1 MEKLKVLID
10 SDVLLNW
17 LIKEHESGT
26 DKNLWEAPYRIISLA
41 QNNNIVCYVSLISLL
56 ELQFVLRRKK
66 KRAEEDI
73 ELDLDLIISELEVL
87 IPDEVTLV
95 QAYTLQKK
103 YYLDPFD
110 SILLSQLIGYDIIL
124 ISRDKALIN
133 IALRANVLACSPE
146 SFLAEKY

>member
-56 ELQFVLRRKK
+56 ELQFVLRRIIM
-66 KRAEEDI
+66 ED
-73 ELDLDLIISELEVL
+73 
-87 IPDEVTLV
+87 
-95 QAYTLQKK
+95 
-103 YYLDPFD
+103 
-110 SILLSQLIGYDIIL
+110 
-124 ISRDKALIN
+124 
-133 IALRANVLACSPE
+133 
-146 SFLAEKY
+146 

>member
-133 IALRANVLACSPE
+133 IALRSNILACSPE

>member
-133 IALRANVLACSPE
+133 IALRANILACSPE